1 MRILFWSETFWPRV
15 GGVENLAARLLPA
28 LRARGYE
35 FAVVTWENIRTAD
48 QIRYQDIPVYR
59 FPFFS
64 GGGQTDLA
72 PLLENRRRVAQLK
85 REFAPELIHINSY
98 GGSTLF
104 HVNTASS
111 HPAPVLVTLHQALSG
126 ESIGQDSLLGHLLR
140 SAVWV
145 TACSA
150 SVLDHARQLLPEI
163 VPSSSVIYNGVDI
176 PALDPLPIALDPPR
190 ILCLGRLVPEKGFD
204 LAMAAFEMVL
214 QRFPTARL
222 VVAGEGAELENLKQ
236 QAFDLQILHSVEFV
250 GSVPPERVAGLI
262 REATL
267 VLVPSRLEGFGLVAL
282 EAGSMARPV
291 VATYVGGLPEVIVD
305 QETGLLTECE
315 NSRGL
320 AEAIELL
327 LNQPEKARVMG
338 RVARKRARKEFDW
351 ERHVNAYDS
360 LYRKLIMDR
369 REGGLSPTR
378 DRELTPR

>member
-1 MRILFWSETFWPRV
+1 
-15 GGVENLAARLLPA
+15 
-28 LRARGYE
+28 
-35 FAVVTWENIRTAD
+35 
-48 QIRYQDIPVYR
+48 
-59 FPFFS
+59 
-64 GGGQTDLA
+64 
-72 PLLENRRRVAQLK
+72 
-85 REFAPELIHINSY
+85 
-98 GGSTLF
+98 
-104 HVNTASS
+104 
-111 HPAPVLVTLHQALSG
+111 
-126 ESIGQDSLLGHLLR
+126 
-140 SAVWV
+140 
-145 TACSA
+145 
-150 SVLDHARQLLPEI
+150 
-163 VPSSSVIYNGVDI
+163 
-176 PALDPLPIALDPPR
+176 
-190 ILCLGRLVPEKGFD
+190 
-204 LAMAAFEMVL
+204 
-214 QRFPTARL
+214 
-222 VVAGEGAELENLKQ
+222 
-236 QAFDLQILHSVEFV
+236 
-250 GSVPPERVAGLI
+250 VAGLI